1 MRILSTYI
9 FSVPEMFLQI
19 KLSRDYSECQGL
31 AIMVIIGPPRENF
44 AHGRLSLG
52 YILKLSHPNITYLWQ
67 KYFFIFFSHPL
78 NILIFI

>member
-1 MRILSTYI
+1 MRILSTDI

-44 AHGRLSLG
+44 SHGRLSLG
-52 YILKLSHPNITYLWQ
+52 
-67 KYFFIFFSHPL
+67 
-78 NILIFI
+78 

>member
-31 AIMVIIGPPRENF
+31 PIMVIIGLPGENF
-44 AHGRLSLG
+44 AYGRLSLG
-52 YILKLSHPNITYLWQ
+52 
-67 KYFFIFFSHPL
+67 
-78 NILIFI
+78 

>member
-31 AIMVIIGPPRENF
+31 AIMVIIGLPVRISRTVVYRSDNP
-44 AHGRLSLG
+44 
-52 YILKLSHPNITYLWQ
+52 
-67 KYFFIFFSHPL
+67 
-78 NILIFI
+78 

>member
-19 KLSRDYSECQGL
+19 KLSRDYSQCQGL
-31 AIMVIIGPPRENF
+31 AIMMIIGLHGEKF

-52 YILKLSHPNITYLWQ
+52 
-67 KYFFIFFSHPL
+67 
-78 NILIFI
+78 